1 MDERAR
7 ALNCLITNGNFHI
20 LRCLSGK
27 IIHHRRHY
35 GFSCM
40 KFIWFGSVYYE
51 YHCSGSSIIWTGI
64 HFGQISTSKSFHWNH
79 VYQSFFFLAKII
91 KFNPLLSSECEQYQQ
106 KMKTVVVSMNLLVY
120 FISKLAMSASFN
132 KLVLKS
138 VSSLIQFCLSCLCL
152 TWDGF
157 CHWIISFALH
167 QRQKWKWSWNWH
179 ECRWIQR

>member
-1 MDERAR
+1 MVIFIFFAVSVER
-7 ALNCLITNGNFHI
+7 LF
-20 LRCLSGK
+20 
-27 IIHHRRHY
+27 IIADIMVLAVWNS
-35 GFSCM
+35 FDLAVCIM
-40 KFIWFGSVYYE
+40 TVCI
-51 YHCSGSSIIWTGI
+51 HCSGSSIIWTGI

-167 QRQKWKWSWNWH
+167 QREKWKWSWNWH